1 MCLRNYEYRIY
12 PSKIQISRL
21 NTQFWLAKQM
31 YNMLLTIRKDTY
43 LCNGTTINKFN
54 MNKII
59 TKLKNIDTNFK
70 GVHSQVLQ
78 NLSDRL
84 SKAFSNFYRRV
95 KEKKAGKR
103 VKVGFPR
110 YKKRLKSINYPQSG
124 FKFVSDKKLRISKI
138 GNVPIVLHRVPK
150 GKVKTMTIKRM
161 KSGKWFVVFS
171 CEIESDTNA
180 RPVNDKVVGIDV
192 GLENFATLS
201 DGIVIENPRHIK
213 KSEKRLKRLHRRVSR
228 KVKGSNNRWKAIH
241 RLAIQYEKVANQ
253 RKDFLHKTS
262 RFIADNYGT
271 VAVENLNIN
280 DMIKNNYLAKHIAD
294 ASWGTFLNMTAYKVE
309 STNGQFFVGEPFDP
323 TTQEC
328 SGCGAIVSK
337 TLKDRIHNCP
347 SCGLVMPRDL
357 NSAIN
362 ISNRVGLAR
371 IYACGDSTSTSRS
384 KRDASGV
391 VEAGTIYG

>member
-1 MCLRNYEYRIY
+1 MCLRNYEYRMY
-12 PSKIQISRL
+12 PSRKQISRL
-21 NTQFWLAKQM
+21 NAQFWLSKEM

-43 LCNGTTINKFN
+43 LANGTSFNKFN
-54 MNKII
+54 MNKAI
-59 TKLKNIDTNFK
+59 TKIKDINTEFK

-84 SKAFSNFYRRV
+84 SKAFSNFFRRV
-95 KEKKAGKR
+95 KEKKTGKR

-110 YKKRLKSINYPQSG
+110 YKKRLKSITYPQSG
-124 FKFVSDKKLRISKI
+124 FKFISDKKLFISKI
-138 GNVPIVLHRVPK
+138 GNLPIILHRVPK
-150 GKVKTMTIKRM
+150 GKLKTMTIKRI

-171 CEIESDTNA
+171 CEIESNGNTK
-180 RPVNDKVVGIDV
+180 PVNDKVVGIDV

-201 DGIVIENPRHIK
+201 DGTIIKNPKHIK
-213 KSEKRLKRLHRRVSR
+213 KSEKRLKRLHRRVSN
-228 KVKGSNNRWKAIH
+228 KVKGSKNRWKAIR
-241 RLAIQYEKVANQ
+241 RLAIQNERVANQ

-262 RFIADNYGT
+262 IFIADNYGI

-280 DMIKNNYLAKHIAD
+280 GMLDNSFFAKHIAD

-309 STNGQFFVGEPFDP
+309 STNGQFVVGEPFDP

-328 SGCGAIVSK
+328 SGCGVIVPK

-347 SCGLVMPRDL
+347 SCGLVMPRDM

-362 ISNRVGLAR
+362 IRNRAGLAR
-371 IYACGDSTSTSRS
+371 IYACGDSTSTSRPE
-384 KRDASGV
+384 RDASGV
-391 VEAGTIYG
+391 VETGTIYG